1 MEDFSEFASENSLDG
16 AKIKLENIL
25 DKPLIV
31 KDFRVTKSKFDGDCL
46 KLQVEIN
53 GENRVVFT
61 GSNVLIEQA
70 QKYSD
75 HMPFSAKIT
84 MVDKYFSF
92 IGA

>member
-1 MEDFSEFASENSLDG
+1 MAERRDHCNLQKYTEEERWRLVVI
-16 AKIKLENIL
+16 AK
-25 DKPLIV
+25 V
-31 KDFRVTKSKFDGDCL
+31 VTVFL
-46 KLQVEIN
+46 VEIN

>member
-16 AKIKLENIL
+16 VKIKLENIL